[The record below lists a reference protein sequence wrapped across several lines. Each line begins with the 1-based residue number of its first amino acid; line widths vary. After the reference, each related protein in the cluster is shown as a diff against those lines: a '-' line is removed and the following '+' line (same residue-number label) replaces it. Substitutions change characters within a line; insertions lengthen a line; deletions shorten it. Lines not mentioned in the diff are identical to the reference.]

1 MALSSSFSTSHGAPR
16 RCKNECMNK
25 IYIYTVQS
33 AIFVRVVCVCVCCV
47 LCVVCE
53 PRTNTENKGNTK
65 QRITGPL
72 WGESTKGT
80 HSQKQQRLRNRY
92 RVMLYIY
99 IYIFLML
106 TTATNKENTKKTHGW
121 PFYEENPLDRD
132 SSLIT
137 LNEAVVMQWEM
148 LYNPDLQV
156 NNTANIKF
164 PHYISFVRRNSRET
178 TIWTLAKDI
187 HFANQHKNEH
197 QCSRYCLFIKEYV

>member
-1 MALSSSFSTSHGAPR
+1 M
-16 RCKNECMNK
+16 
-25 IYIYTVQS
+25 
-33 AIFVRVVCVCVCCV
+33 RVVCVCCV
-47 LCVVCE
+47 LCVCVCVNHE
-53 PRTNTENKGNTK
+53 PIQK
-65 QRITGPL
+65 
-72 WGESTKGT
+72 TKGT
-80 HSQKQQRLRNRY
+80 PSCALLVHCEENPQKVHIRKNSNGWGIAIEWC
-92 RVMLYIY
+92 YIY
-99 IYIFLML
+99 IYLML

-164 PHYISFVRRNSRET
+164 PHYISFVWRNSRET

>member
-1 MALSSSFSTSHGAPR
+1 
-16 RCKNECMNK
+16 MNAWIRYN
-25 IYIYTVQS
+25 IYIYTYIYS
-33 AIFVRVVCVCVCCV
+33 TICYFCACCVCVCVVCCV
-47 LCVVCE
+47 LCVCE
-53 PRTNTENKGNTK
+53 PRTNTENKTNTK
-65 QRITGPL
+65 LRITGPL

-92 RVMLYIY
+92 RVMLYIYIY